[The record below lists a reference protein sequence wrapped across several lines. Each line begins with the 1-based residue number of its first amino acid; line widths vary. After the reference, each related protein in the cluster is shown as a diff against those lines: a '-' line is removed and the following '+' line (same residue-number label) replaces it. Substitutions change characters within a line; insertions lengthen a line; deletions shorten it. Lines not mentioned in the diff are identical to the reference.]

1 MHLSSVDTTVIP
13 LHSGPRRR
21 LRLVGRHDHV
31 LPLGN
36 GAPPRAIRV
45 AIASGPTIVR
55 AGFRAL
61 LEAEDDVAV
70 AGEAATGEAAV
81 ELAGRVHPDVILM
94 DLELP
99 GIGALEA
106 TRRIAAQPRSP
117 KVEVMVLTTSGGD
130 DRAIAALRAGAS
142 GFLAEDT
149 ERTELIR
156 ALRVVA
162 RGDALLS
169 PRVTRRLLAELSG
182 QAGPILSIVEQS
194 KDLL

>member
-1 MHLSSVDTTVIP
+1 MLPSPVNAAVIP
-13 LHSGPRRR
+13 RHQDPRRR

-31 LPLGN
+31 SPLGN

-45 AIASGPTIVR
+45 AIASAPPIMR

-61 LEAEDDVAV
+61 LEAEDDLAV
-70 AGEAATGEAAV
+70 AGEAATGEEAV
-81 ELAGRVHPDVILM
+81 ELARRGHADVMLM

-106 TRRIAAQPRSP
+106 TRRIATQPRSP

-149 ERTELIR
+149 ERAELIR

-182 QAGPILSIVEQS
+182 QAGPVVSIRDRSEG
-194 KDLL
+194 LA